1 MTQKKMTEPAAPAT
15 KGTEDIPG
23 VPSPAS
29 QPVKASGPLTM
40 KHLLDLVVSKNASD
54 LHLSVGYPP
63 IFRIDGQL
71 VPYGTKPLEKEDVEK
86 LVYFT
91 LSSEKKEL
99 LEVNKEVD
107 LSYAYEEK
115 ARFRINAYHE
125 RGNLAAAYRLIP
137 QEIRSIE
144 DLALPQICYEFAKL
158 PQGLILVT
166 GPTGHGKSTTL
177 AAILNE
183 INLNQSRHIVTIE
196 DPIEYVYPKGKSL
209 IDQRELYRDTH
220 SWEIALRSVLRQD
233 PDVVLLGEMRDYETI
248 AAAITVAETG
258 HLVFAT
264 LHTNN
269 AAQSMDR
276 MIDVFPEH
284 QQAQIRTQLANII
297 EGVMAQ
303 RLVPIIGGG
312 RRAAVEVML
321 ATAAV
326 RNTIREGKSYQ
337 IDNIIATSGDIGM
350 MSLEKSLVD
359 LVREGKL
366 TLEDA
371 QAYSLR
377 PEEVVRLVRG

>member
-1 MTQKKMTEPAAPAT
+1 MTQTKTKKPVPTPASAT
-15 KGTEDIPG
+15 DVAA
-23 VPSPAS
+23 VPSPATK
-29 QPVKASGPLTM
+29 PVKASGPLTM
-40 KHLLDLVVSKNASD
+40 KHLLDLVISKDASD
-54 LHLSVGYPP
+54 LHLTVGYPP

-71 VPYGTKPLEKEDVEK
+71 VPYGMKGLTDADVKK
-86 LVYFT
+86 LIHFT
-91 LSSEKKEL
+91 LSAEKKEI

-107 LSYAYEEK
+107 LSYAYEDK

-137 QEIRSIE
+137 QKIRSIE
-144 DLALPQICYEFAKL
+144 ELHLPQICYEFAKL
-158 PQGLILVT
+158 PQGLVLLT

-183 INLNQSRHIVTIE
+183 INMHQSRHIVTIE

-209 IDQRELYRDTH
+209 IDQRELHRDTH

-264 LHTNN
+264 LHTNS
-269 AAQSMDR
+269 AAQSIDR
-276 MIDVFPEH
+276 IIDVFPEH
-284 QQAQIRTQLANII
+284 QQSQIRTQLANII

-312 RRAAVEVML
+312 RRAAIEVML

-326 RNTIREGKSYQ
+326 RNTIREGKTYQ
-337 IDNIIATSGDIGM
+337 IDNIITTSGDIGM
-350 MSLEKSLVD
+350 ISLEKSLVA
-359 LVREGKL
+359 LVREGNL
-366 TLEDA
+366 SLEDA

>member
-1 MTQKKMTEPAAPAT
+1 MTQSKTKAPTPAPALAAAA
-15 KGTEDIPG
+15 
-23 VPSPAS
+23 VPSPATK
-29 QPVKASGPLTM
+29 PVRASKPLTM
-40 KHLLDLVVSKNASD
+40 KHLLDLVISKDASD

-71 VPYGTKPLEKEDVEK
+71 VPYGIKDLTEADVKK
-86 LVYFT
+86 LVHFT
-91 LSSEKKEL
+91 LSAEKKEI

-107 LSYAYEEK
+107 LSYAYENK

-137 QEIRSIE
+137 QKIRSIE
-144 DLALPQICYEFAKL
+144 ELGLPQICYEFAKL
-158 PQGLILVT
+158 PQGFVLVT
-166 GPTGHGKSTTL
+166 GPTGHGKSTTI

-183 INLNQSRHIVTIE
+183 INMNQARHIVTIE
-196 DPIEYVYPKGKSL
+196 DPIEYVYPNGKSL

-264 LHTNN
+264 LHTNS
-269 AAQSMDR
+269 AAQSIDR
-276 MIDVFPEH
+276 IIDVFPEH
-284 QQAQIRTQLANII
+284 QQAQVRTQLANII

-326 RNTIREGKSYQ
+326 RNTIREGKTYQ
-337 IDNIIATSGDIGM
+337 IDNIITTSGDIGM
-350 MSLEKSLVD
+350 MSLEKSLVA

>member
-1 MTQKKMTEPAAPAT
+1 MTQAKTKAPASA
-15 KGTEDIPG
+15 PSAVA
-23 VPSPAS
+23 VPSPATK
-29 QPVKASGPLTM
+29 PVIASKPLTM
-40 KHLLDLVVSKNASD
+40 KHLLDLVISKDASD

-71 VPYGTKPLEKEDVEK
+71 VPYGIKDLTEADVKK
-86 LVYFT
+86 LVHFT
-91 LSSEKKEL
+91 LSAEKKEI

-107 LSYAYEEK
+107 LSYAYENK

-137 QEIRSIE
+137 QKIRSIE
-144 DLALPQICYEFAKL
+144 ELGLPQICYEFAKL
-158 PQGLILVT
+158 PQGFVLVT
-166 GPTGHGKSTTL
+166 GPTGHGKSTTI

-183 INLNQSRHIVTIE
+183 INMNQARHIVTIE
-196 DPIEYVYPKGKSL
+196 DPIEYVYPNGKSL

-264 LHTNN
+264 LHTNS
-269 AAQSMDR
+269 AAQSIDR
-276 MIDVFPEH
+276 IIDVFPEH
-284 QQAQIRTQLANII
+284 QQAQVRTQLANII

-326 RNTIREGKSYQ
+326 RNTIREGKTYQ
-337 IDNIIATSGDIGM
+337 IDNIITTSGDIGM
-350 MSLEKSLVD
+350 MSLEKSLVA